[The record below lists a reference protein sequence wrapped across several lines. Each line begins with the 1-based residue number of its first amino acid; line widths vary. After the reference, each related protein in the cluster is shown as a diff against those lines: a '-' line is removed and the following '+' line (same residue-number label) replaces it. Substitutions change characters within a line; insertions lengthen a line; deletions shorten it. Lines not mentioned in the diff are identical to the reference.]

1 MKENLKVLY
10 LQGFHVFGEKRQH
23 KLLENAMGK
32 DNIIVPNIKYR
43 RDIIAFSSFI
53 FFIIAIMI
61 FNTAVALK
69 FAGLLIVIVTIVLS
83 IISAFAMYFIGS
95 HLILYYIM
103 KKAIKQ
109 AEYKLLT
116 HDPDVV
122 VGSYFGAVVAMNLK
136 YKKAIKPLV
145 LISPSIKKFQKFTQ
159 NVEPDL
165 SMFPYVIIVNG
176 LKDKVNLISTCEKLA
191 STIPMDRG
199 RLEIIDDN
207 HTYSKITEADLKGW
221 IKEAD
226 YNATKGLQYLTN
238 KLRNEKFGKKFV
250 IHTKTLTVSQ
260 SADFTN
266 DNNNNNKGEEDEHE
280 PLV

>member
-1 MKENLKVLY
+1 MKENLKILY
-10 LQGFHVFGEKRQH
+10 LQGFHVFGEKRQQ

-32 DNIIVPNIKYR
+32 ENIIVPNIKYR
-43 RDIIAFSSFI
+43 RDIIAFFSFI

-61 FNTAVALK
+61 FNTGVALK
-69 FAGLLIVIVTIVLS
+69 FAGTLIVVVTIILS
-83 IISAFAMYFIGS
+83 VIIAFAMYFIGS

-122 VGSYFGAVVAMNLK
+122 VGSYFGAIVAMNLK
-136 YKKAIKPLV
+136 YKSVIKPLV
-145 LISPSIKKFQKFTQ
+145 LISPSINKFQKFTQ
-159 NVEPDL
+159 NAEPDL
-165 SMFPYVIIVNG
+165 SMVPYVIIVNG
-176 LKDKVNLISTCEKLA
+176 SKDKVNLMSTCEKLA
-191 STIPMDRG
+191 ATIPMDRG
-199 RLEIIDDN
+199 RLEIVDDN
-207 HTYSKITEADLKGW
+207 HTYSKLTEADFKGW
-221 IKEAD
+221 IKEAN

-238 KLRNEKFGKKFV
+238 KLRNEKFGKKFG

-260 SADFTN
+260 SAEFIN
-266 DNNNNNKGEEDEHE
+266 DNNMKEGEEE